1 MPTDKKFTI
10 RAEYS
15 GKMPNWGPMASA
27 FARAIDEALDDDG
40 NFKDP
45 KLDAEFQE
53 WLKDKERKERAS

>member
-1 MPTDKKFTI
+1 MEIIT
-10 RAEYS
+10 EYS

-27 FARAIDEALDDDG
+27 FARAIDEALDADG